1 MLGDEIIDTCGNKN
15 HSHYDSIIATS
26 TFPSSRVSPSG
37 TPRASRRVARSTG
50 LLHPRLLPVLVV
62 ALSVLILASLVV
74 GVAIGSVR
82 IPVST
87 VWEVVIAQVTGRDT
101 SVPSNEQQIIWQLR
115 VPRVALAGLVGAG
128 LSVAGVAVQALVR
141 NPIADPYVLGVS
153 SGASVGA
160 TMVILFGVFA
170 GLGSLGSLG
179 ISAAAFITAMASMTV
194 VYLIAQRSGRLD
206 PLRLVLSGV
215 VIGYVLSALTSFLV
229 FQADPRAAQQ
239 VLFWL
244 LGSFGRAR
252 WSILPIPAVAVAG
265 AVAVLFVRARM
276 LDALASG
283 DDAATTLGVAVGR
296 LRIELFII
304 TAALTAVLVAVSG
317 AIGFVGLVVPH
328 AVRALVGG
336 LHRRVLVVSALLGA
350 LFMIWVDI
358 AARTVAAPQE
368 IPVGI
373 ITALVGGPVFIVLMR
388 HRDRRLLR

>member
-1 MLGDEIIDTCGNKN
+1 MVPALV
-15 HSHYDSIIATS
+15 IALCS
-26 TFPSSRVSPSG
+26 
-37 TPRASRRVARSTG
+37 
-50 LLHPRLLPVLVV
+50 LLV
-62 ALSVLILASLVV
+62 ASLVV
-74 GVAIGSVR
+74 GVAVGSVR
-82 IPVST
+82 LPAST
-87 VWEVVIAQVTGRDT
+87 VWEVIVAQATGRET
-101 SVPSNEQQIIWQLR
+101 SVPTNQQQIIWQLR
-115 VPRVALAGLVGAG
+115 VPRVALAALVGAG

-160 TMVILFGVFA
+160 AMVILFGVLS
-170 GLGSLGSLG
+170 GLGSLG
-179 ISAAAFITAMASMTV
+179 ISVAAFVTAMASMAC

-252 WSILPIPAVAVAG
+252 WSILPIPAIALTG
-265 AVAVLFVRARM
+265 ATAFLLVRART

-283 DDAATTLGVAVGR
+283 DDAAMTLGVSVGR
-296 LRIELFII
+296 LRIELFVI

-336 LHRRVLVVSALLGA
+336 LHRRVLLVSTLLGA

-358 AARTVAAPQE
+358 AARTVASPQE

-388 HRDRRLLR
+388 HRDRRMLQ

>member
-1 MLGDEIIDTCGNKN
+1 M
-15 HSHYDSIIATS
+15 
-26 TFPSSRVSPSG
+26 
-37 TPRASRRVARSTG
+37 ARSTG

-170 GLGSLGSLG
+170 GLGSLG
-179 ISAAAFITAMASMTV
+179 ISAAAFITAMTSMTV

-252 WSILPIPAVAVAG
+252 WSILPIPAVALAASVS
-265 AVAVLFVRARM
+265 VLFVRARK

-296 LRIELFII
+296 LRIELFVI

-350 LFMIWVDI
+350 FFMIWVDI
-358 AARTVAAPQE
+358 VARTVAAPQE